1 MPKRRPAR
9 PTNSLFVLNYYTVD
23 YNGDVYGPIFGRIS
37 YNHFSGQIAVNSLQA
52 YPLRF
57 HANKESVLLTAQK
70 EGKKFGEA
78 VHSKHMLYCGW
89 SFRLPP
95 APPGR
100 SRPTRPPPPPGMQ
113 SQGRIGIG
121 PPAPPQVHSYDTHEF
136 VGVPEVPDES
146 RGAAIDKLT
155 YIESDVIVDIKEAT
169 RAVPSWGVYFLDFE
183 PTDAGW
189 KSEDWCVLQDSIE
202 LIRWTDRHR
211 KTKVSSVQDRIQAND
226 EVSTIESKRASR
238 NDKFKVSSKN
248 PNFTAEDYALLPRR
262 LFAYALRERKFFVG
276 DIESFLRI
284 ETGDN
289 PFENLKI
296 DESHVRIVQSVVWS
310 HFQRKSMEA
319 LSTFR
324 TQMDQDLIRGKGRG
338 LVILLHG
345 APGVGK
351 TATAEAVAQWHRK
364 PLFVITCGDLGFT
377 PQGVESSLSEIFRL
391 AHLWGW

>member
-1 MPKRRPAR
+1 MPRRGR
-9 PTNSLFVLNYYTVD
+9 DHGLNLLFILRYYTVD
-23 YNGDVYGPIFGRIS
+23 YNGDAYGAALGEIEVG
-37 YNHFSGQIAVNSLQA
+37 YFSGQKAVTSLQA

-57 HANKESVLLTAQK
+57 HPNRETVLLTAQK
-70 EGKKFGEA
+70 EGEKFGEA

-89 SFRLPP
+89 SFRPP
-95 APPGR
+95 VLATRAPRRTKWGTQEKIGR
-100 SRPTRPPPPPGMQ
+100 GTPT
-113 SQGRIGIG
+113 
-121 PPAPPQVHSYDTHEF
+121 PPQVVQNEGDQFLGVSYLQEESQDT
-136 VGVPEVPDES
+136 
-146 RGAAIDKLT
+146 AIDKLT

-169 RAVPSWGVYFLDFE
+169 QAVLGWGIRIGTWT
-183 PTDAGW
+183 PPAW
-189 KSEDWCVLQDSIE
+189 KPEEWWVQEDSIE
-202 LIRWTDRHR
+202 IIRWTDRHR
-211 KTKVSSVQDRIQAND
+211 KTKVSSVEDRTQTCDGI
-226 EVSTIESKRASR
+226 STVECNRIFGK
-238 NDKFKVSSKN
+238 DKFKALSSN

-276 DIESFLRI
+276 DIKFFTKI

-310 HFQRKSMEA
+310 HFQRKSMED
-319 LSTFR
+319 LSTVR
-324 TQMDQDLIRGKGRG
+324 TRIDQDLIRGKGRG

-391 AHLWGW
+391 AHLWDW